1 MRGSMKS
8 SLPWVAAS
16 GGPVDKNAITIA
28 LPKGRLLP
36 DCVRLLSE
44 IGLRAQE
51 DLSSTRRLL
60 VPSEDG
66 SARFL
71 IVRDKDLPTYV
82 DYGAAD
88 MGVVGKDVLVESRRN
103 VLEPVDLGFGFCR
116 IVVARPA
123 AAFEQKDISAWGHTR
138 VATKYPY
145 IAERYFAEKG
155 EQIEIIPL
163 YGSIELA
170 PLVGLADRIVDL
182 VSTGETMRQN
192 NLVEIQEIME
202 VTARLVVNRASM
214 KIKAD
219 RIVPIIDAIRAALET
234 RGHGE
239 TGTRG

>member
-1 MRGSMKS
+1 M
-8 SLPWVAAS
+8 
-16 GGPVDKNAITIA
+16 
-28 LPKGRLLP
+28 P
-36 DCVRLLSE
+36 DCVRILSE
-44 IGLRAQE
+44 VGIKAEE
-51 DLSSTRRLL
+51 DLSTTRRLL

-71 IVRDKDLPTYV
+71 VIRDKDLPTYV

-88 MGVVGKDVLVESRRN
+88 MGIVGKDVLLESERN
-103 VLEPVDLGFGFCR
+103 ILEPLDLGFGYCR
-116 IVVARPA
+116 IVVAQPA
-123 AAFEQKDISAWGHTR
+123 ATLEPGGPSGWGHTR

-145 IAERYFAEKG
+145 IAERHFAARG

-192 NLVEIQEIME
+192 NLVEVQEVME

-219 RIVPIIDAIRAALET
+219 RLVPIIEAIRKNLE
-234 RGHGE
+234 
-239 TGTRG
+239 

>member
-1 MRGSMKS
+1 
-8 SLPWVAAS
+8 
-16 GGPVDKNAITIA
+16 VDKNAITIA

-36 DCVRLLSE
+36 DCVRTLGGV
-44 IGLRAQE
+44 GLDAEE
-51 DLSSTRRLL
+51 DLSTTRRLL
-60 VPSEDG
+60 VPSRDG

-71 IVRDKDLPTYV
+71 IIRDKDLPTYV

-88 MGVVGKDVLVESRRN
+88 MGIVGKDVLMESKRN
-103 VLEPVDLGFGFCR
+103 ILEPLDLGFGYCR
-116 IVVARPA
+116 IVVAQPEA
-123 AAFEQKDISAWGHTR
+123 ALKPGATPGWGHAR

-145 IAERYFAEKG
+145 IAERHFAARG

-192 NLVEIQEIME
+192 NLVEIEDVME

-214 KIKAD
+214 KIKAA
-219 RIVPIIDAIRAALET
+219 RLVPLIEAIREQIGNQEEEK
-234 RGHGE
+234 RRKGE
-239 TGTRG
+239 KEK

>member
-1 MRGSMKS
+1 
-8 SLPWVAAS
+8 
-16 GGPVDKNAITIA
+16 VDKNAITIA
-28 LPKGRLLP
+28 LPKGRLML
-36 DCVRLLSE
+36 DCVRTLSE
-44 IGLRAQE
+44 VGIRAAE
-51 DLSSTRRLL
+51 DLSTTRKLL
-60 VPSEDG
+60 VPSDDG

-71 IVRDKDLPTYV
+71 VIRDKDLPIYV

-103 VLEPVDLGFGFCR
+103 ILEPVDLGFGYCR
-116 IVVARPA
+116 IVVAQPEATLGRS
-123 AAFEQKDISAWGHTR
+123 DTSGWGHAR

-145 IAERYFAEKG
+145 IAQRHFAARG

-192 NLVEIQEIME
+192 NLVEVQEVME

-214 KIKAD
+214 KMKAE
-219 RIVPIIDAIRAALET
+219 RLVPIIEAIRGTLDTET
-234 RGHGE
+234 RRHGDTESQE
-239 TGTRG
+239 TTD

>member
-1 MRGSMKS
+1 M
-8 SLPWVAAS
+8 
-16 GGPVDKNAITIA
+16 DKNAITIA
-28 LPKGRLLP
+28 LPKGRLMP
-36 DCVRLLSE
+36 DCVRALSE
-44 IGLRAQE
+44 VGLRAEE
-51 DLSSTRRLL
+51 DLSTTRRLL

-71 IVRDKDLPTYV
+71 IIRDKDLPTYV

-88 MGVVGKDVLVESRRN
+88 MGIVGKDVLMESKRN
-103 VLEPVDLGFGFCR
+103 ILEPLDLGFGYCR
-116 IVVARPA
+116 IVVAQPA
-123 AAFEQKDISAWGHTR
+123 ATLEPGATSGWGHTR

-145 IAERYFAEKG
+145 IAQRHFASLG

-182 VSTGETMRQN
+182 VSTGETLRQN
-192 NLVEIQEIME
+192 NLVEVQDVME

-219 RIVPIIDAIRAALET
+219 RLVPIIEAIREMLEHT
-234 RGHGE
+234 
-239 TGTRG
+239 